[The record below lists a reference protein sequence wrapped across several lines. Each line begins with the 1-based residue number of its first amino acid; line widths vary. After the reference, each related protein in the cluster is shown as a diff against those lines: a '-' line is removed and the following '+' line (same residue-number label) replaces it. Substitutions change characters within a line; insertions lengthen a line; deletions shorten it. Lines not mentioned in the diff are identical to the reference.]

1 IDSVAL
7 DPSGHFRL
15 TVDNAPSDP
24 SLYTISNNWHS
35 IPILASR
42 GESITISSV
51 GNLTKNY
58 TVNGSGE
65 SELLRSFYQP
75 FIEGMQRLDSI
86 AIEYAKEN
94 ISEEFRS
101 SLSKE
106 YNTEY
111 QRIKRQQ
118 LSFIIENKSSIA
130 AIYAIFQHLPGDR
143 QLFCGDS
150 DVIYLR
156 TVAEEVSKQY
166 PKSALLK
173 RLEAQIKTMEATIAL
188 KENINSSN
196 FPNLSMPDMFG
207 NNVELSSLIGSV
219 VLLDFWS
226 AELGNSNSTNAEL
239 KEIYQEYSSKGFNI
253 FQVGID
259 TSKDR
264 WINAVQDQRL
274 PWISVS
280 DLRGASSPAIGL
292 YNISKLPANFLINK
306 EGEIVARDV
315 WGEELKLIVKKL
327 TK

>member
-1 IDSVAL
+1 
-7 DPSGHFRL
+7 
-15 TVDNAPSDP
+15 
-24 SLYTISNNWHS
+24 
-35 IPILASR
+35 
-42 GESITISSV
+42 
-51 GNLTKNY
+51 
-58 TVNGSGE
+58 
-65 SELLRSFYQP
+65 
-75 FIEGMQRLDSI
+75 
-86 AIEYAKEN
+86 IEYAKEN